1 MRRRGHLLSALADP
15 GFRRLFATRLVCQFG
30 DGVFQASL
38 AGAVLFDP
46 QRQARAAD
54 VAAAFTVLLLPYSV
68 VGPFAGVLLDRW
80 WRQRVL
86 VVANLVRAIGVLGV
100 AAEIAGGVRGLPFY
114 ISALV
119 IISLSRFNNAALSAG
134 QPHVVAE
141 AHLVT
146 ANALATTGGAL
157 LTAAG
162 GGLAIGLRALIG
174 DSDADY
180 ALIAAAAVLP
190 YLVGALVA
198 LPFPRT
204 LLGPTAAERAAR
216 ETPAEVA
223 RGLVAGA
230 REVRRIRPVR
240 AALLTM
246 GAHRLWYGIWT
257 VCTVLLYRN
266 YFDDDGIF
274 RAGLGGLGQVVAAIA
289 TGGAVAALVTPAAF
303 RRLGPVRW
311 PAAMLAGSALAA
323 AGLGLF
329 FRPGW
334 FVLASLLLGCS
345 SQSVKISVDTLIQQ
359 HIVDAFRGRV
369 FALYD
374 MVFNLALVLAALL
387 TAAVL
392 PENGHSPAAVVAIAA
407 GWALTAGAYLTSA
420 PSTIPAAPGLP
431 GPGPED
437 RAPSATPAGAGT
449 PRRRAARPGRR
460 AGP

>member
-1 MRRRGHLLSALADP
+1 MGRAGHLVAALADP
-15 GFRRLFATRLVCQFG
+15 GFRRLFATRLACQFG

-68 VGPFAGVLLDRW
+68 IGPFAGVLLDRW

-86 VVANLVRAIGVLGV
+86 VVVNLVRAVCVLGV

-134 QPHVVAE
+134 QPHVVAAAE
-141 AHLVT
+141 LVT
-146 ANALATTGGAL
+146 ANALATTGGSL

-162 GGLAIGLRALIG
+162 GGLAIGVRALIG
-174 DSDADY
+174 DADADY
-180 ALIAAAAVLP
+180 ALIAAAALIP
-190 YLVGALVA
+190 YVAGALIA
-198 LPFPRT
+198 RPFART

-216 ETPAEVA
+216 ETPAEVL
-223 RGLVAGA
+223 RGLGAGA
-230 REVRRIRPVR
+230 REVRRIPPVHN
-240 AALLTM
+240 ALLAM

-266 YFDDDGIF
+266 HFGDQGVF

-289 TGGAVAALVTPAAF
+289 AGGAAAALVTPAAF
-303 RRLGPVRW
+303 RRLGAVRW
-311 PAAMLAGSALAA
+311 PAAMLAGSGVVAVA
-323 AGLGLF
+323 LGLAF
-329 FRPGW
+329 GPGW
-334 FVLASLLLGCS
+334 FVLASLLLGFT
-345 SQSVKISVDTLIQQ
+345 SQSVKISVDTLIQ
-359 HIVDAFRGRV
+359 HHVVDAFRGRV

-374 MVFNLALVLAALL
+374 MVFNIALVLAALL

-392 PENGHSPAAVVAIAA
+392 PESGHSPAAVVAIAV
-407 GWALTAGAYLTSA
+407 GWVLTAALYLRSA
-420 PSTIPAAPGLP
+420 PSTIPAAPAP
-431 GPGPED
+431 RGPGPAD
-437 RAPSATPAGAGT
+437 RAPSAT
-449 PRRRAARPGRR
+449 
-460 AGP
+460 